1 MCTIGTSKGME
12 SLEDDFM
19 ELLVG
24 SERVGGWLEDI
35 QQEGLSTSRRVQR
48 VRQLSDVI
56 FLTRSVRIKLAKAF
70 THATVHAACSQGSP
84 GPQRAQRRGPHERG
98 VR

>member
-1 MCTIGTSKGME
+1 ME

-48 VRQLSDVI
+48 VAV
-56 FLTRSVRIKLAKAF
+56 VRCYF
-70 THATVHAACSQGSP
+70 F
-84 GPQRAQRRGPHERG
+84 
-98 VR
+98 